1 MPKVTIV
8 LPVRNSA
15 LHLTEALDSIK
26 SQSFQDWDLLAIHEF
41 DSNDGSLEL
50 LEAYRKKEKRIQM
63 VLCNAENVT
72 KGKGLSFKHYKELKS
87 LGIAG
92 ISMGNHTFSK
102 KELFDYID
110 EAERL
115 IVPYNQPKALPGVG
129 SREIVL
135 QGKKIRVTSFLGI
148 NFMDGKVQNPF
159 EMIDE
164 LLENDTSDIHIIDFH
179 AEATS
184 EKVAMGYFLDGRAS
198 AVVGTHTHVPTADER
213 VLAKGTAYITDVGMT
228 GPLDG
233 VIGVERENVI
243 NKFITGLPIRFNAL
257 EQGAA
262 QLNAVLVDI
271 NEKTGKATAIERIN
285 LKKESA
291 F

>member
-1 MPKVTIV
+1 MPM
-8 LPVRNSA
+8 
-15 LHLTEALDSIK
+15 
-26 SQSFQDWDLLAIHEF
+26 
-41 DSNDGSLEL
+41 SN
-50 LEAYRKKEKRIQM
+50 
-63 VLCNAENVT
+63 C
-72 KGKGLSFKHYKELKS
+72 
-87 LGIAG
+87 
-92 ISMGNHTFSK
+92 
-102 KELFDYID
+102 
-110 EAERL
+110 
-115 IVPYNQPKALPGVG
+115 
-129 SREIVL
+129 
-135 QGKKIRVTSFLGI
+135 
-148 NFMDGKVQNPF
+148 PF
-159 EMIDE
+159 EKVDKLIE
-164 LLENDTSDIHIIDFH
+164 EAKKRTNIIFVDFH